1 MKKMEKNIKGEG
13 KFFFKRF
20 FSLFSLDKDKKKK
33 V

>member
-20 FSLFSLDKDKKKK
+20 FSLFSLDKGKKKK